1 MCRTTRIIISL
12 LLQALTSYMTKRAPA
27 EYMENLT
34 PKYCKWFE
42 HCLRM
47 PNMRCQSIIVAPGC
61 RRLIADSDY
70 LSALHRPNLT
80 QNWDKI
86 EGIAENGIVTSKGNL
101 CSWHTFSTYR
111 SNACVGHIPFDI
123 IITATGFVTASH
135 LRHDLRAHIFIK

>member
-1 MCRTTRIIISL
+1 MCRTTHIIISL

-34 PKYCKWFE
+34 PKYCKYSE
-42 HCLRM
+42 RHLRM

-86 EGIAENGIVTSKGNL
+86 EGIAEDGIVTSKGMFLKYN
-101 CSWHTFSTYR
+101 
-111 SNACVGHIPFDI
+111 SNISD
-123 IITATGFVTASH
+123 
-135 LRHDLRAHIFIK
+135 